1 MQHYNLA
8 LIFVGFQRCCVYL
21 SIIKELSKKYK
32 IAVYPQSLDE
42 KTLSRIEKT
51 NSSFLTLCERF
62 GANLVYNEK
71 ITADI
76 EILPQTHYS
85 EEQICILNT
94 SVMSN
99 QTYWLSGVAMG
110 NAQFEHLFGKK
121 IDGIFVV
128 DRQFYDYRVS
138 EYEKNNNGKF
148 KDEEILEVGMPYKK
162 YPVFPALDIDYIIAN
177 PTPFSFR
184 NIKDRLTYLE
194 NVCTLMDKID
204 RDNIVALKP
213 HNADE
218 RVDYIVDKRLFLIV
232 RLKLLGAFHP
242 LIDNVSRFLAM
253 SIPNARLSDFFT
265 KISIAILYN
274 KLMSRVVSFK
284 DITKWH
290 NLNLELFL
298 PSVKKGLITGRSNS
312 IWHGLFLKKPTYNCV
327 ESDKPYYS
335 ETKMHKFS
343 MQYLN
348 VHGNYKS
355 IEFNDCLYE
364 KISEETRDVDIIS
377 LLDNKLKNL

>member
-128 DRQFYDYRVS
+128 DRQFYHYRVS

-298 PSVKKGLITGRSNS
+298 PSVKKM
-312 IWHGLFLKKPTYNCV
+312 KA
-327 ESDKPYYS
+327 DKNMHD
-335 ETKMHKFS
+335 KLRHKFCS
-343 MQYLN
+343 SQKYI
-348 VHGNYKS
+348 KP
-355 IEFNDCLYE
+355 I
-364 KISEETRDVDIIS
+364 
-377 LLDNKLKNL
+377 